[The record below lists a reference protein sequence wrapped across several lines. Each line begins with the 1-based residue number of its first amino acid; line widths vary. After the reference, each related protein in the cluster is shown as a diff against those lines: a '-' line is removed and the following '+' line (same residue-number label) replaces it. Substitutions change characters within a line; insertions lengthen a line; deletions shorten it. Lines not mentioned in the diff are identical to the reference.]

1 MSKAEKMRK
10 NGNRLRKAADI
21 LDKIADNMEDEN
33 LKDEEKE
40 ENQNKLMA
48 EFIIIMYKLDGGQKL
63 WN

>member
-40 ENQNKLMA
+40 ENQNKLME